1 MGNAAPTGE
10 AGFRVLRI
18 QPGTPAE
25 TADFELFFDFIIQI
39 ENESLC
45 SPDVSV
51 QSVLKRIDAAEGR
64 PMRLT
69 VYNARHRMNREVYVQ
84 PARAASSL
92 VLLGVSLQYCP
103 FEEALSSP
111 LRVLGV
117 LDASPAQKA
126 NLQEGSDYILGDE
139 KGAYRGVSDLIMAA
153 EEHMGSSLTL
163 FVFNK
168 DTERV
173 RRLVLQPCDN
183 WGGEG
188 CLGCDVGSGFLH
200 RVPFSRAAKDDADV
214 RTAAAVAAAA
224 VPSTSAPPQTREVPT
239 HLLQEMQPPQHQ
251 QLQHQQLQQ
260 QQQQQQQQLQTAV
273 RPCVLVD
280 GDCFRVFCM
289 HERSC
294 WIVAAVVACLRVATL
309 KVWIVPSSSCFYTR
323 RRMPATFAF
332 PQGTSTAAAAVA
344 AGLRMSPP
352 LDVPD
357 PTTDVLASCLLLPT
371 TNSPLRDPTF
381 AGATWGAPLVKGANV
396 SPNGQS
402 FFAMGPLS
410 LLAVIAAAEA
420 AGATFALDGFGTSA
434 GDDIKEVPEQQQQQ
448 DCAVEHLLQQRNA
461 AFASNAKSAYL
472 AYDLPYAAAMMSHS
486 EAVIEGKPQPS
497 TVLRPTAAAYDWL
510 VSVVSLTYSRAVEP
524 LYLAALRLFASRIIG
539 AVSAHEEMSEM
550 QH

>member
-200 RVPFSRAAKDDADV
+200 RVPFSRAAKDDAD
-214 RTAAAVAAAA
+214 
-224 VPSTSAPPQTREVPT
+224 
-239 HLLQEMQPPQHQ
+239 
-251 QLQHQQLQQ
+251 
-260 QQQQQQQQLQTAV
+260 
-273 RPCVLVD
+273 
-280 GDCFRVFCM
+280 
-289 HERSC
+289 
-294 WIVAAVVACLRVATL
+294 
-309 KVWIVPSSSCFYTR
+309 
-323 RRMPATFAF
+323 
-332 PQGTSTAAAAVA
+332 GTSTAAAAVA

-396 SPNGQS
+396 SPN
-402 FFAMGPLS
+402 
-410 LLAVIAAAEA
+410 AEA

-434 GDDIKEVPEQQQQQ
+434 ELMCLVPA
-448 DCAVEHLLQQRNA
+448 D
-461 AFASNAKSAYL
+461 L

-510 VSVVSLTYSRAVEP
+510 VSVVSLVDWLPASCSISM
-524 LYLAALRLFASRIIG
+524 LAF
-539 AVSAHEEMSEM
+539 H
-550 QH
+550 